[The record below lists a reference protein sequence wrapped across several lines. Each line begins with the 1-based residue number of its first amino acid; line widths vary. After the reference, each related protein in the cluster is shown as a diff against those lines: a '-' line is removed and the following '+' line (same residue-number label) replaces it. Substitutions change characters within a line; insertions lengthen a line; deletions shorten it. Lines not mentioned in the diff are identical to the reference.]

1 MIFPMNNS
9 FWEAA
14 WDQRAQ
20 KLQKEHPLKTINH
33 SPNIP
38 DITSDT
44 RKNLRLKALHYL
56 LKHDRKKLF
65 LRHFLKKPIK
75 NGWRLFR
82 SYLNKES
89 YLRENDV
96 FFYGIQG
103 VEKFEKLLEKKNI
116 FLTVGFSY
124 CHKPLECPS
133 GRFSDQCKNDPEDPV
148 CGQCFIGKCTQAQLN
163 PSSNRV
169 LFIPTIHYIGEK
181 LFDSL
186 EDYPEKN
193 HLFLITACGMTLEMF
208 ADWGN
213 AIGIQGIGI
222 RLGGRICNTMKA
234 FKLSERGIK
243 PGLTTVSEKAKKEM
257 LRLIRLRT

>member
-1 MIFPMNNS
+1 MTDS
-9 FWEAA
+9 SWEAA
-14 WDQRAQ
+14 WDQRAE
-20 KLQKEHPLKTINH
+20 KLQKEYPLKTIRH

-38 DITSDT
+38 DITPQT
-44 RKNLRLKALHYL
+44 RKYLRIKALYYL

-65 LRHFLKKPIK
+65 LRYFLKKPLK
-75 NGWRLFR
+75 NGWGLFR
-82 SYLNKES
+82 SYLKRKT
-89 YLRENDV
+89 YLQNGDL
-96 FFYGIQG
+96 FLYG
-103 VEKFEKLLEKKNI
+103 VKSLEDFETLLQKKNT

-133 GRFSDQCKNDPEDPV
+133 GRFTDQCQNDPDHPV
-148 CGQCFIGKCTQAQLN
+148 CGQCFIGKCTQTQLD
-163 PSSNRV
+163 PSLNRV

-181 LFDSL
+181 LFDAL
-186 EDYPEKN
+186 EEYPNRN

-234 FKLSERGIK
+234 FELSEKGIK
-243 PGLTTVSEKAKKEM
+243 TGLTTVSTEAKKEM
-257 LRLIRLRT
+257 LRLLRLRA